1 MVLQGRRVE
10 LGAHAEPDHS
20 HPAPLAWSQQPWRH
34 PQGEVGD
41 EGRLRQLH
49 VKGHLLG
56 GVCAVDSPGGDDIVS
71 KTGGHLAA
79 DLGAVD
85 LDAIADLQERTVLDQ
100 PLGKQ
105 PLHLAA
111 LLLGAP
117 CRVQGLCLVSGPF
130 SFLGLPIQLATLV
143 LEGSGLSERLLPHQR
158 PGGVGAKMRGRE
170 KGERGALL
178 CLLNSGCVS
187 GQLAVARGS
196 LLKIQ
201 SDCPFPT

>member
-1 MVLQGRRVE
+1 MVLQGRRVD
-10 LGAHAEPDHS
+10 LGADAEPDHS

-130 SFLGLPIQLATLV
+130 SFLGLPIQLATWFWKTLAFLSASFPIRDQRVLV
-143 LEGSGLSERLLPHQR
+143 PRGGEGNKEREGPCSASLTLD
-158 PGGVGAKMRGRE
+158 VF
-170 KGERGALL
+170 L
-178 CLLNSGCVS
+178 CS
-187 GQLAVARGS
+187 
-196 LLKIQ
+196 
-201 SDCPFPT
+201 